1 MAHQS
6 KLWLMNSV
14 DSVSKSDQDPKTSI
28 MVTYAEKKM
37 DLVSQSAL
45 VSIHYF
51 HVEMEYLETR

>member
-1 MAHQS
+1 MD
-6 KLWLMNSV
+6 SV

-28 MVTYAEKKM
+28 MVTYGEKKM

-45 VSIHYF
+45 VSIYYF